1 MIAETWEPFAVPV
14 NVTCSGGAANQLSMS
29 AQRSAA
35 SSKASGITSLALRI
49 TNKGTKSVRLMLQVL
64 PGAEA
69 SDGASPPTLTLHSMT
84 VLDAPPEGGG
94 LFAVN
99 TGRQPE
105 RVKPRTVP
113 IPERAR
119 GAVNVHRMHATSRDT
134 DTVQEGAGPQTI
146 EIPAQSFV
154 VVTAGAV
161 GLR

>member
-1 MIAETWEPFAVPV
+1 
-14 NVTCSGGAANQLSMS
+14 
-29 AQRSAA
+29 
-35 SSKASGITSLALRI
+35 
-49 TNKGTKSVRLMLQVL
+49 MLQVL

-69 SDGASPPTLTLHSMT
+69 SDEASPPTLTLHSMT

-99 TGRQPE
+99 TGRHPE

-119 GAVNVHRMHATSRDT
+119 GAVTVHRMHATSSDT